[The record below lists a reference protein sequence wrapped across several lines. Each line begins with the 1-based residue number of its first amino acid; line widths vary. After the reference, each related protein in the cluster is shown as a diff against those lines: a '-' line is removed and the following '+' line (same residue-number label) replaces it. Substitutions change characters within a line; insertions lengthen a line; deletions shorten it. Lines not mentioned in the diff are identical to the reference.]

1 MTISNYFNTK
11 LLTLLA
17 LLLLSIPT
25 NVRAQQL
32 QASLS
37 HYSTEDGMPSNA
49 VAGLR
54 TDDYGYLWLATWNGI
69 SRFDGYHFYNYKTG
83 IASGIPGLHNRVD
96 HMIIDQA
103 QNVWLKMYDGRVF
116 VINRKTD
123 RIEDPLEGV
132 SGHEQF
138 HVDYFFTPY
147 VTSTGDVLISYNDI
161 GLYKLRLDRNGF
173 KQDLIMTG
181 QLTVNGVVEGY
192 RNDIWAA
199 TDKGVHRINMPNLS
213 LERKGYFLNEHITR
227 LATNGYNI
235 FAATKSGKIL
245 QFSYGKDSTMVKDIG
260 REITSLYVD
269 SHGLVWF
276 SDLGDGAYRLN
287 PETGDIK
294 LFTQRVLAPEFTSR
308 GAEYGE
314 AMGVVWVRM
323 NHGGYGYYNRET
335 DEIEYFHNDP
345 INPWNLS
352 NTVNARLEMNEGVVW
367 ESTNRRGLE
376 KLEVLKKTIPRTLL
390 IKDATSSLDNE
401 VRAMLHDKTN
411 NRTYLSNKHGQ
422 IFVFDGNMNLLTT
435 ITHDSEGHPFG
446 RAYGMSQDSKG
457 NIWVSD
463 KDKGLYKITPS
474 GNGYHIVNFHHDDKD
489 PYSLSDNSAYQ
500 CVEDRQGNIW
510 VATYGG
516 GVNVLRKDKNGR
528 YIALHHQN
536 VMKRYPR
543 GSHMKVRTI
552 AMDGEGKIWAGTT
565 DGILIMEIQNNKVSI
580 QPLELPKDIQKGLM
594 SNDIVCLACDR
605 HGVMWV
611 GTNSGGLSRTIS
623 KDEQGIWQFENYG
636 IEQGL
641 PSEEIYSITFDNKD
655 NVWFATDH
663 ILCSLDAKKKIITTF
678 SSLDGVDDTMCSEGA
693 AISLSNGNI
702 LFGTLDGYYTVDRN
716 KLMTKTGSLLKLRI
730 TDFMLKGV
738 VQTPRQADQPL
749 DFYVPES
756 KSVTLPDHNSVFSF
770 RFAALNYQLQHRIH
784 YQYMLEGYD
793 EEWQNADKTRTAT
806 YGDLSS
812 GTYQFKVKAFLLES
826 PENYDMRTIEVVVPP
841 TYLLSTKAL
850 WIYLA
855 IIVIIALLTLWWY
868 KRFYLP
874 SKRKGLV
881 LKEEKNDEDSELTES
896 GDVLSDDI
904 KLDVDDAPYAD
915 VTEVGVVESV
925 RDDSHLK

>member
-1 MTISNYFNTK
+1 M
-11 LLTLLA
+11 
-17 LLLLSIPT
+17 LLSIPT

-96 HMIIDQA
+96 HMIVDQA

-147 VTSTGDVLISYNDI
+147 VTSIGDVLISYTDI
-161 GLYKLRLDRNGF
+161 GLYKLRLDRTGF

-181 QLTVNGVVEGY
+181 NLTVNAVVEGY
-192 RNDIWAA
+192 RNDLWVA
-199 TDKGVHRINMPNLS
+199 TDQGVHRINMPNLS

-235 FAATKSGKIL
+235 FAATKSGKIF
-245 QFSYGKDSTMVKDIG
+245 QFSYGQDSTLVKDVG

-287 PETGDIK
+287 PETGDTK
-294 LFTQRVLAPEFTSR
+294 LFTQRVLSPEFTSR

-314 AMGVVWVRM
+314 ALGVLWVRM

-345 INPWNLS
+345 SNPWNLS
-352 NTVNARLEMNEGVVW
+352 NTVNARLEMNEGVIW
-367 ESTNRRGLE
+367 ESTIRRGLE
-376 KLEVLKKTIPRTLL
+376 KLEVLKQTIPRLL
-390 IKDATSSLDNE
+390 LVQNPTSSLDNE
-401 VRAMLHDKTN
+401 VRAMLHDKTR
-411 NRTYLSNKHGQ
+411 NRTYLANKHGQ
-422 IFVFDGNMNLLTT
+422 IFVFDGKMNLLTT
-435 ITHDSEGHPFG
+435 ITHDSQGQPFG

-474 GNGYHIVNFHHDDKD
+474 GNGYQIVNFHHDDND
-489 PYSLSDNSAYQ
+489 DYSLSANSAYQ
-500 CVEDRQGNIW
+500 TVEDRQGNIW

-528 YIALHHQN
+528 YVALHHKN

-543 GSHMKVRTI
+543 NGYLKVRTI
-552 AMDGEGKIWAGTT
+552 AMDGDGKIWAGTT
-565 DGILIMEIQNNKVSI
+565 DGILVMQIKNDKVSI
-580 QPLELPKDIQKGLM
+580 EPLEPPKVLEKGLM
-594 SNDIVCLACDR
+594 SNDIVCLARDR
-605 HGVMWV
+605 NGVMWV
-611 GTNSGGLSRTIS
+611 GTNSGGLSRTTT
-623 KDEQGIWQFENYG
+623 KDADGIWQFENYG

-641 PSEEIYSITFDNKD
+641 PSEEIYSITFDHKD
-655 NVWFATDH
+655 NVWFSTDH
-663 ILCSLDAKKKIITTF
+663 ILCSFDSKKKIFTTF

-702 LFGTLDGYYTVDRN
+702 IFGTLEGYYMVDRN
-716 KLMTKTGSLLKLRI
+716 KLMNAKGSLLRLRI
-730 TDFMLKGV
+730 TDFFLND
-738 VQTPRQADQPL
+738 QLQSPRL
-749 DFYVPES
+749 DSTFQYYIPES
-756 KSVTLPDHNSVFSF
+756 SKVELPTKNCEIAF
-770 RFAALNYQLQHRIH
+770 RFAALNYQLQHRVH

-793 EEWQNADKTRTAT
+793 DDWQNAPKTRMAS
-806 YGDLSS
+806 YVNLPS

-826 PENYDMRTIEVVVPP
+826 PENYDMRTIEVVVPYSLTP
-841 TYLLSTKAL
+841 YIVFFFVLLVIMAAL
-850 WIYLA
+850 YY
-855 IIVIIALLTLWWY
+855 WWRRR
-868 KRFYLP
+868 K
-874 SKRKGLV
+874 SKTPD
-881 LKEEKNDEDSELTES
+881 EKDESSELTES

-904 KLDVDDAPYAD
+904 KLDVDDTPYAD
-915 VTEVGVVESV
+915 VTEVGVFESV

>member
-1 MTISNYFNTK
+1 MTISNYFQTK

-54 TDDYGYLWLATWNGI
+54 TDDYGFLWLATWNGI

-83 IASGIPGLHNRVD
+83 IASGIPGLHNRAD
-96 HMIIDQA
+96 HMIVDQA

-147 VTSTGDVLISYNDI
+147 VTSIGDVLISYTDI
-161 GLYKLRLDRNGF
+161 GLYKLRLDRTGF

-181 QLTVNGVVEGY
+181 NLTVNAVVEGY
-192 RNDIWAA
+192 RNDLWVA
-199 TDKGVHRINMPNLS
+199 TDQGVHRINMPNLS

-235 FAATKSGKIL
+235 FAATKSGKIF
-245 QFSYGKDSTMVKDIG
+245 QFSYGQDSTLVKDVG

-269 SHGLVWF
+269 THGLVWF

-287 PETGDIK
+287 PETGDTK
-294 LFTQRVLAPEFTSR
+294 FFTQRVLSPEFTSR
-308 GAEYGE
+308 GAEFGE
-314 AMGVVWVRM
+314 ALGVLWVRM

-345 INPWNLS
+345 SNPWNLS
-352 NTVNARLEMNEGVVW
+352 NTVNARLEMNEGVIW
-367 ESTNRRGLE
+367 ESTIRRGLE
-376 KLEVLKKTIPRTLL
+376 KLEVLKQTIPRLL
-390 IKDATSSLDNE
+390 LVKNPTSSLDNE
-401 VRAMLHDKTN
+401 VRAMLHDKTR
-411 NRTYLSNKHGQ
+411 NRTYLANKRGQ
-422 IFVFDGNMNLLTT
+422 FFVFDGKMNLLTT
-435 ITHDSEGHPFG
+435 ITHDSQGQPFG

-474 GNGYHIVNFHHDDKD
+474 GNGYQIVNFHHDDND
-489 PYSLSDNSAYQ
+489 DYSLSANSAYQ
-500 CVEDRQGNIW
+500 TVEDRQGNIW

-528 YIALHHQN
+528 YVALHHKN

-543 GSHMKVRTI
+543 NGYLKVRTI
-552 AMDGEGKIWAGTT
+552 AMDCDGKIWAGTT
-565 DGILIMEIQNNKVSI
+565 VGILVMQIKNDKVSI
-580 QPLELPKDIQKGLM
+580 EPLEPPKVLEKGLM
-594 SNDIVCLACDR
+594 SNDIVCLARDR
-605 HGVMWV
+605 NGVMWV
-611 GTNSGGLSRTIS
+611 GTNSGGLSRTTT
-623 KDEQGIWQFENYG
+623 KDADGIWQFENYG

-641 PSEEIYSITFDNKD
+641 PSEEIYSITFDHKD
-655 NVWFATDH
+655 NVWFSTDH
-663 ILCSLDAKKKIITTF
+663 ILCSFDSKKKIFTTF

-702 LFGTLDGYYTVDRN
+702 IFGTLEGYYMVDRN
-716 KLMTKTGSLLKLRI
+716 KLMNAKGSLLRLRI
-730 TDFMLKGV
+730 TDFFLND
-738 VQTPRQADQPL
+738 QLQSPRL
-749 DFYVPES
+749 DSTFQYYIPES
-756 KSVTLPDHNSVFSF
+756 SKVELPTKNCEIAF
-770 RFAALNYQLQHRIH
+770 RFAALNYQLQHRVH

-793 EEWQNADKTRTAT
+793 DDWQNAPKTRIAS
-806 YGDLSS
+806 YENLPS

-826 PENYDMRTIEVVVPP
+826 PENYDMRTIEVVVPYSLTP
-841 TYLLSTKAL
+841 YIVFFFVLLVIMAAL
-850 WIYLA
+850 YY
-855 IIVIIALLTLWWY
+855 WWRRR
-868 KRFYLP
+868 K
-874 SKRKGLV
+874 SKTPD
-881 LKEEKNDEDSELTES
+881 EKDESSELTES

-904 KLDVDDAPYAD
+904 KLDVDDTPYAD
-915 VTEVGVVESV
+915 VTEVGVFESV